1 MKGLFVSFEGVECSG
16 KSLQC
21 KLLYEYCLKHKIPVI
36 LVREPGGTPL
46 GEKLRDLLLTETST
60 PLTEFFIF
68 SAARSQL
75 TETKI
80 IPHLE
85 QGFVV
90 ISDRYFH
97 SSLVYQGFGR
107 HLDQK
112 TLREISQIAVFNR
125 HPDITF
131 LLNPPLATIIER
143 LQIKHKTI
151 GLDRIERENKE
162 FHEAVWKGYQ
172 KIALEFDYIQVI
184 DASSD
189 PESIHVTILNLLA
202 QKDKRFN

>member
-112 TLREISQIAVFNR
+112 TLRKISQIAVFNR

-172 KIALEFDYIQVI
+172 KIAPEFDYIQVI

-189 PESIHVTILNLLA
+189 PKSIHVTILNLLA